1 MVTSLMSPDNICV
14 QQDHTHELHFYFP
27 VSFTTP
33 DQNENSCEVKRS

>member
-14 QQDHTHELHFYFP
+14 QQDHTHELHFP

-33 DQNENSCEVKRS
+33 DQNENSCEVKHS